1 MNILLINP
9 SDPAVYGKMTS
20 PEHPHMGLAYIAAV
34 IEKAGHKVALLDM
47 HAENMSH
54 NELNQIC
61 ELQKPA
67 LVGITATT
75 PIIHIALEIAKEV
88 KSSFSTKIVLGGVHP
103 TLMPKECLANDQI
116 DFVIKGEG
124 ERTILELL
132 EHLEKGTVPEEVEGL
147 LYKDAKGNLIENKDR
162 CAIADLDSLPFPARH
177 LIKNQKYT
185 YPDALFSPAF
195 PIITSRGCPGKCT
208 FCSAAFLHGRKFRF
222 RSAENVVDEIE
233 FLVNKYG
240 AKEIHVWDDNFVTN
254 KKRVFAIRDEFK
266 KRKIKITLSFPNGV
280 RVDSINEDILSALK
294 DMGTYSLGFGV
305 ESGSQ
310 EILDNVQKNITFE
323 KIETAFALA
332 KKLKFEIWAFFLLGL
347 PGETPA
353 TIQQTIDYA
362 IKLDPDIAKFH
373 ILKPYPRTAVY
384 EELLAKNLIL
394 DNDYRH
400 YGIHTAPV
408 HRLPDLTSEELLEW
422 QKKAYR
428 KFYFRPSKFIKQ
440 ILRIKSF
447 NRFKLNISPT
457 ISILKQIFTKD
468 RE

>member
-1 MNILLINP
+1 MKILLINP
-9 SDPAVYGKMTS
+9 TDAAVYGKMES

-34 IEKAGHKVALLDM
+34 LELEGHVVSILDM
-47 HAENMSH
+47 HAENVATEGLSGLFK
-54 NELNQIC
+54 EKKIDF
-61 ELQKPA
+61 
-67 LVGITATT
+67 VGITATT
-75 PIIHIALEIAKEV
+75 PIIHIALVIAEKI
-88 KSSFSTKIVLGGVHP
+88 KSICSAKIVLGGVHP
-103 TLMPKECLANDQI
+103 TLMPKECLSNEAVDY
-116 DFVIKGEG
+116 VVKGEG
-124 ERTILELL
+124 EYTIVELVKHV
-132 EHLEKGTVPEEVEGL
+132 EDNTVPENVRGL
-147 LYKDAKGNLIENKDR
+147 LFKDANGDIIENEDR
-162 CAIADLDSLPFPARH
+162 CAISDLDALPVPARH

-222 RSAENVVDEIE
+222 RSAESVVDEIE
-233 FLVNKYG
+233 MLIKDYG

-266 KRKIKITLSFPNGV
+266 KRQLNITLSFPNGV

-310 EILDNVQKNITFE
+310 EILDKVQKNITFE
-323 KIETAFALA
+323 KIEKAFALA
-332 KKLKFEIWAFFLLGL
+332 KKFKFEIWAFFLLGL

-362 IKLDPDIAKFH
+362 IKLDPDVAKFH
-373 ILKPYPRTAVY
+373 LLKPYPKTAVY
-384 EELLAKNLIL
+384 EELMEKNLIL

-408 HRLPDLTSEELLEW
+408 HRLVDLSAEELLEW
-422 QKKAYR
+422 QKRAYR
-428 KFYFRPSKFIKQ
+428 KFYFRPSKIIKQ

-447 NRFKLNISPT
+447 NRFKLNFSPALAL
-457 ISILKQIFTKD
+457 LKQIFSKGK
-468 RE
+468 